1 MEGKQLDVAYL
12 NQDKLLDKH
21 PGFYPRKIVILV
33 PSETDLRT
41 LILGLFATKTMVTSW
56 LSTYKGIANFAFI
69 KLNVIWKFKK

>member
-41 LILGLFATKTMVTSW
+41 LILGLFATKTMVTS
-56 LSTYKGIANFAFI
+56 
-69 KLNVIWKFKK
+69 